1 MAFFTV
7 DLAAAVGAVGVLRG
21 GCLYNHLSL
30 RFVFVPVLGYKFKRV
45 NR

>member
-21 GCLYNHLSL
+21 GCLNNHLSL
-30 RFVFVPVLGYKFKRV
+30 WFVFVPVLGYKVMRV